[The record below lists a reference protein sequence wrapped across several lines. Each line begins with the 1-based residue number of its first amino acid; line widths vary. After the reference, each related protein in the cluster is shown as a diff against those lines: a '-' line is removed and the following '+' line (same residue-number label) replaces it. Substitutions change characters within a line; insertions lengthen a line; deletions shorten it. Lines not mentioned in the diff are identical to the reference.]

1 MSNAK
6 NITVLYVDDEE
17 INLFLFKATFG
28 SKYHVI
34 TALSG
39 LEGLQELD
47 GHHNEIIVVISDM
60 KMPLMDGLAF
70 IRQAKEK
77 YLHIAYFILTA
88 YEFDARIE
96 EALSHNI
103 IQKFF
108 TKPFDV
114 PELEQAI
121 NSAAEIA
128 GLAS

>member
-1 MSNAK
+1 MSNSK

-17 INLFLFKATFG
+17 INLFLFKATFA
-28 SKYHVI
+28 SKYQVI

-39 LEGLQELD
+39 PEGLRKLD

-60 KMPLMDGLAF
+60 KMPLMDGLVF
-70 IRQAKEK
+70 IQQAKAK

-88 YEFDARIE
+88 YEFDERIE
-96 EALSHNI
+96 EALRNNV

-114 PELEQAI
+114 PELEGAIEKAAQLSGQA
-121 NSAAEIA
+121 
-128 GLAS
+128 